1 MEWLARQITGHRK
14 GVVIIT
20 LILVVATAL
29 SALGLRTNNNMADY
43 LPADAE
49 STIALELM
57 EQEFAGALPNA
68 RVMVSDVTV
77 AQALDYKARLQE
89 IEGVQ
94 LVMWL
99 DDVADLK
106 EPLETL
112 DPAIVE
118 AYYRDGA
125 ALFSVA
131 IEAGKEAD
139 TVEAIYALDDA
150 HTCIAGD
157 AAGSAFFEMLGDLE
171 TARAMLILVPM
182 ILAMLLLTTT
192 SWFEPVLYL
201 SAIGVAVLVNLGITA
216 LSGEISYVTMAVAP
230 ILQLAV
236 SLDYAI
242 FLLHSFEKH
251 RKETEDVRVA
261 MQRAI
266 RSSFSSVAASAA
278 TTMFGFL
285 ALLLMKF
292 RIGPDMGRVL
302 VQGIVLSYL
311 SVMVFLPAL
320 TLCCCRLLDRT
331 RHRKFIPELKGV
343 ERVLRR
349 IRIPALILAAL
360 LVVPCYLAQSRTAFF
375 YGNGTPSTESR
386 YGSDTLRINELFGQD
401 VSLVLLVP
409 RGEPAKELALCQ
421 ALEQVENVDGVT
433 AYVTMVGAAIP
444 PDYLEKAITQN
455 FYGEHYAR
463 IILSCNTEAEGD
475 EAFAVVQR
483 VREIAAQY
491 YDESYTCGQSANLYD
506 MKVVV
511 SSDNTVVN
519 LTAVLAIALTLLVTF
534 RSLTLPLILLAI
546 IETAIWINASIPY
559 FTGTAFSYIG
569 YLVINTV
576 QLGATI
582 DYAILTTDGYLQER
596 KHMGRRAAV
605 AEVLRKHLLSV
616 LVSVLTLSLAGFCL
630 YVTSSN
636 VIVSSLGLLLGRGT
650 LLSCFLVV
658 CVLPSLLL
666 LFDRVIGKTTKNANF
681 YPEEQVLGRGGKEP

>member
-14 GVVIIT
+14 GIVIVT
-20 LILVVATAL
+20 LVLVAVTAL

-57 EQEFAGALPNA
+57 EQEFSGALPNA

-77 AQALDYKARLQE
+77 AQAQDYKARLRG
-89 IEGVQ
+89 IDGV
-94 LVMWL
+94 LSVMWL

-112 DPAIVE
+112 DAAIVQ

-131 IEAGKEAD
+131 IEAGKEAH
-139 TVEAIYALDDA
+139 TVTAIYALDDA
-150 HTCIAGD
+150 HTYIAGD

-201 SAIGVAVLVNLGITA
+201 GAIGVAVIVNLGVTA
-216 LSGEISYVTMAVAP
+216 LFGEISYVTMAVAP

-251 RKETEDVRVA
+251 RQETGDVLIA

-320 TLCCCRLLDRT
+320 TLCCCRVLDRT

-343 ERVLRR
+343 NRVLQRVR
-349 IRIPALILAAL
+349 VPALILAAA
-360 LVVPCYLAQSRTAFF
+360 LVVPCGLAQSRTAFF
-375 YGNGTPSTESR
+375 YGNGAPSTESR
-386 YGSDTLRINELFGQD
+386 YGSDTARIDALFGQD

-409 RGEPAKELALCQ
+409 RGSPAKELALCR
-421 ALEQVENVDGVT
+421 ALGQVENVSGVT
-433 AYVTMVGAAIP
+433 AYVTMVGASIP
-444 PDYLEKAITQN
+444 PDYLEKSITQN
-455 FYGEHYAR
+455 FYGERYAR

-475 EAFAVVQR
+475 EAFAVVRR
-483 VREIAAQY
+483 VREITAQY
-491 YDESYTCGQSANLYD
+491 YEESYTCGQSANLYD

-519 LTAVLAIALTLLVTF
+519 LTAVIAIALTLLVTF
-534 RSLTLPLILLAI
+534 RSLTLPLILLSI

-596 KHMGRRAAV
+596 RSRNRRDAV
-605 AEVLRKHLLSV
+605 AEVMHKHLLSV

-630 YVTSSN
+630 YFSSSN

-650 LLSCFLVV
+650 LLSFVLVV
-658 CVLPSLLL
+658 CVLPTLLM
-666 LFDRVIGKTTKNANF
+666 LFDKAIGKTTKNANF
-681 YPEEQVLGRGGKEP
+681 YQEGRILSKGDERL

>member
-14 GVVIIT
+14 GIVIVT
-20 LILVVATAL
+20 LVLVAAL
-29 SALGLRTNNNMADY
+29 ALCALGLRTNNNMADY
-43 LPADAE
+43 LPEDAE
-49 STIALELM
+49 STIALKLM
-57 EQEFAGALPNA
+57 EEEFSGAMPNA

-77 AQALDYKARLQE
+77 AQAQDYKARLME
-89 IEGVQ
+89 LDGVQ

-112 DPAIVE
+112 DPATVQ
-118 AYYRDGA
+118 AYYRDGT
-125 ALFSVA
+125 ALFAVA
-131 IEAGKEAD
+131 IETGREVE

-150 HTCIAGD
+150 HTSISGD
-157 AAGSAFFEMLGDLE
+157 AAGAAFQESLGDSE

-201 SAIGVAVLVNLGITA
+201 GAIGVAIVVNLGVTA
-216 LSGEISYVTMAVAP
+216 LTGEISYVTMAVAP

-251 RKETEDVRVA
+251 RQETDDVCVA

-278 TTMFGFL
+278 TTLFGFL

-302 VQGIVLSYL
+302 VQGIVFSYL

-320 TLCCCRLLDRT
+320 TLCCFRVLDRT
-331 RHRKFIPELKGV
+331 RHRRFVPELKGAD
-343 ERVLRR
+343 RVLRR
-349 IRIPALILAAL
+349 VRIPALILAAL
-360 LVVPCYLAQSRTAFF
+360 LVVPCYLAQSRTSFF

-386 YGSDTLRINELFGQD
+386 YGSDTARIDALFGQD
-401 VSLVLLVP
+401 VSLVVLVP
-409 RGEPAKELALCQ
+409 RGEPARELALCRE
-421 ALEQVENVDGVT
+421 LEQVENVGGVT
-433 AYVTMVGAAIP
+433 AYATMVGAAIP
-444 PDYLEKAITQN
+444 PDYLESAIVQN

-483 VREIAAQY
+483 VRDITAQY

-519 LTAVLAIALTLLVTF
+519 LAAVLAIALTLLVTF
-534 RSLTLPLILLAI
+534 RSLTLPLILLSV

-559 FTGTAFSYIG
+559 FTDTAFSYIG

-582 DYAILTTDGYLQER
+582 DYAILTTDGYMQER
-596 KHMGRRAAV
+596 RRMGKRAAV

-630 YVTSSN
+630 YFTSSN

-650 LLSCFLVV
+650 LLSCFLVL
-658 CVLPSLLL
+658 CVLPALLM
-666 LFDRVIGKTTKNANF
+666 LFDRAIGKTTKNAGF
-681 YPEEQVLGRGGKEP
+681 LEEHAWKGAERP

>member
-1 MEWLARQITGHRK
+1 MDWLVRQITGRRK
-14 GVVIIT
+14 GIVIFT
-20 LILVVATAL
+20 FALVVAMAL
-29 SALGLRTNNNMADY
+29 CALGLQTNDNMADY

-57 EQEFAGALPNA
+57 EQEFPGALPNA

-77 AQALDYKARLQE
+77 AQAQDYKARLLA
-89 IEGVQ
+89 IDGVQ

-112 DPAIVE
+112 DPATVQ

-131 IEAGKEAD
+131 IESGREAE

-150 HTCIAGD
+150 HTCISGD
-157 AAGSAFFEMLGDLE
+157 AAGTAFLESLGDSE

-182 ILAMLLLTTT
+182 ILVMLLLTTT

-201 SAIGVAVLVNLGITA
+201 AAIGVAIVINLGVTA
-216 LSGEISYVTMAVAP
+216 LTGEISYVTMAVAP

-242 FLLHSFEKH
+242 FLLHSFEKC
-251 RKETEDVRVA
+251 RKETDDVYVA

-266 RSSFSSVAASAA
+266 RASFSSVAASAA
-278 TTMFGFL
+278 TTLFGFL
-285 ALLLMKF
+285 SLLLMKF

-302 VQGIVLSYL
+302 VQGIVFSYL

-320 TLCCCRLLDRT
+320 TLCCCRILDRT
-331 RHRKFIPELKGV
+331 RHRRFIPELKGV
-343 ERVLRR
+343 NRVLRR
-349 IRIPALILAAL
+349 VQVPALILAAV
-360 LVVPCYLAQSRTAFF
+360 LVVPCYLAQSRTSFF
-375 YGNGTPSTESR
+375 YGNSTPTAESR
-386 YGSDTLRINELFGQD
+386 YGADTARIDALFGQD

-409 RGEPAKELALCQ
+409 RGEPAREQALCQ
-421 ALEQVENVDGVT
+421 ELAEVQNVSGVT
-433 AYVTMVGAAIP
+433 AYVTMVGASIP
-444 PDYLEKAITQN
+444 PEYLEASITQN

-463 IILSCNTEAEGD
+463 IILSCNTDAEGD

-483 VREIAAQY
+483 VREITARY

-506 MKVVV
+506 MKVTV
-511 SSDNTVVN
+511 SADNTIVN
-519 LTAVLAIALTLLVTF
+519 LAAVLAIALTLLVTF

-559 FTGTAFSYIG
+559 FTGTTFSYIG

-582 DYAILTTDGYLQER
+582 DYAILTTDGYLQAR
-596 KHMGRRAAV
+596 RRMGKRDAV

-630 YVTSSN
+630 YFTSSD

-658 CVLPSLLL
+658 CVLPALLML
-666 LFDRVIGKTTKNANF
+666 LDRAIGKTTKNANF
-681 YPEEQVLGRGGKEP
+681 YEECARKGGER

>member
-14 GVVIIT
+14 GIVIIT
-20 LILVVATAL
+20 AVLVVLTAL
-29 SALGLRTNNNMADY
+29 SAIGLQTNNNMADY

-57 EQEFAGALPNA
+57 EQEFSGALPNA
-68 RVMVSDVTV
+68 RVMLSDVTV
-77 AQALDYKARLQE
+77 AQAQDYKARLLE
-89 IEGVQ
+89 IDGVQ
-94 LVMWL
+94 SVMWL

-112 DPAIVE
+112 DPATVQ

-131 IEAGKEAD
+131 IETGKEAD

-150 HTCIAGD
+150 RTSIAGD
-157 AAGSAFFEMLGDLE
+157 AAGAAFFEMLGDLE

-182 ILAMLLLTTT
+182 ILAMLFLTTT

-201 SAIGVAVLVNLGITA
+201 GAIGVAVIVNLGVTA
-216 LSGEISYVTMAVAP
+216 LFGEISYVTMAVAP

-251 RKETEDVRVA
+251 RQETDDVRIA

-302 VQGIVLSYL
+302 VQGIILSYL

-343 ERVLRR
+343 ERALRR
-349 IRIPALILAAL
+349 IRVPALILAVL
-360 LVVPCYLAQSRTAFF
+360 VVVPCYLAQSRTSFF

-386 YGSDTLRINELFGQD
+386 YGSDTLRIDELFGQD

-409 RGEPAKELALCQ
+409 RGDPAREQALCEQ
-421 ALEQVENVDGVT
+421 LAQVENVGGVT
-433 AYVTMVGAAIP
+433 AYVTMVGASIP

-455 FYGEHYAR
+455 FYGAHYAR

-483 VREIAAQY
+483 VREITAQY
-491 YDESYTCGQSANLYD
+491 YDTSYTCGQSANLYD

-511 SSDNTVVN
+511 SSDNIVVN

-596 KHMGRRAAV
+596 RSRNKRAAV
-605 AEVLRKHLLSV
+605 AEVLHKHLLSV
-616 LVSVLTLSLAGFCL
+616 LVSVLTLALAGFCL
-630 YVTSSN
+630 YFTSSN

-650 LLSCFLVV
+650 LLSCFLVI
-658 CVLPSLLL
+658 CVLPTLLM
-666 LFDRVIGKTTKNANF
+666 LFDKVIGKTTKNANF
-681 YPEEQVLGRGGKEP
+681 YQEELILSKGGENP

>member
-14 GVVIIT
+14 GIVIIT
-20 LILVVATAL
+20 LILVVLTAL
-29 SALGLRTNNNMADY
+29 SALGLQTNNNMADY

-49 STIALELM
+49 STVALELM
-57 EQEFAGALPNA
+57 AQEFSGALPNA
-68 RVMVSDVTV
+68 RVMLSDVTV
-77 AQALDYKARLQE
+77 AQAQDYKVRLLALD
-89 IEGVQ
+89 GVQ
-94 LVMWL
+94 SVMWL
-99 DDVADLK
+99 DDVTDLK

-112 DPAIVE
+112 DPATVQ

-131 IEAGKEAD
+131 IETGKEAD
-139 TVEAIYALDDA
+139 TVAAIYALDDA
-150 HTCIAGD
+150 HTSIAGD
-157 AAGSAFFEMLGDLE
+157 AAGAAFFEMLGDLE

-182 ILAMLLLTTT
+182 ILAMLILTTT

-201 SAIGVAVLVNLGITA
+201 GAIGVAVIVNLGITA
-216 LSGEISYVTMAVAP
+216 LFGEISYVTMAVAP

-251 RKETEDVRVA
+251 RKETADVCVA

-302 VQGIVLSYL
+302 VQGIILSYL

-320 TLCCCRLLDRT
+320 TLCCCRILDRT
-331 RHRKFIPELKGV
+331 HHRKFIPELRGV
-343 ERVLRR
+343 ERALRR
-349 IRIPALILAAL
+349 IRVPALILAAL
-360 LVVPCYLAQSRTAFF
+360 LVVPCYLAQSRTSFF
-375 YGNGTPSTESR
+375 YGNGTPSSESR
-386 YGSDTLRINELFGQD
+386 YGSDTLRIDERFGQD

-409 RGEPAKELALCQ
+409 RGEPAKELALCEEL
-421 ALEQVENVDGVT
+421 AQVENVGGVT
-433 AYVTMVGAAIP
+433 AYVTIVGASIP
-444 PDYLEKAITQN
+444 VDYLEKAITQN
-455 FYGEHYAR
+455 FYGAHYAR

-483 VREIAAQY
+483 VREITARY
-491 YDESYTCGQSANLYD
+491 YDEAYTCGQSANLYD

-511 SSDNTVVN
+511 SSDNTIVN
-519 LTAVLAIALTLLVTF
+519 LAAVLAIALTLLVTF

-596 KHMGRRAAV
+596 RKMGKRAAV
-605 AEVLRKHLLSV
+605 AEVLHKHLLSV

-630 YVTSSN
+630 YFTSSN

-650 LLSCFLVV
+650 LLSCFLVI
-658 CVLPSLLL
+658 CVLPTLLM
-666 LFDRVIGKTTKNANF
+666 LFDKAIRKTTKNANF
-681 YPEEQVLGRGGKEP
+681 YQEELVSGKGGERT

>member
-1 MEWLARQITGHRK
+1 MDWLARQITGRRK
-14 GVVIIT
+14 GILIVT
-20 LILVVATAL
+20 LTLVLVMAL
-29 SALGLRTNNNMADY
+29 CALGLQTNDSMADY

-57 EQEFAGALPNA
+57 QQEFSGVLPNT

-77 AQALDYKARLQE
+77 AQAQDYKARLLS
-89 IEGVQ
+89 IDGVQ

-106 EPLETL
+106 EPLEML
-112 DPAIVE
+112 DPALVQP
-118 AYYRDGA
+118 YYRDGT

-131 IEAGKEAD
+131 IETGKEAEA
-139 TVEAIYALDDA
+139 VAAIYALDDA
-150 HTCIAGD
+150 HTSISGD
-157 AAGSAFFEMLGDLE
+157 AAGTAFLESLGDSE
-171 TARAMLILVPM
+171 TARAMLILVPL

-201 SAIGVAVLVNLGITA
+201 GAIGVAIVINLGITA
-216 LSGEISYVTMAVAP
+216 LFGEISFVTMAVAP

-251 RKETEDVRVA
+251 RQETDDMQLA

-278 TTMFGFL
+278 TTLFGFL

-292 RIGPDMGRVL
+292 RIGPDMGRML
-302 VQGIVLSYL
+302 VRGIILSYL

-320 TLCCCRLLDRT
+320 TLCCCRILDRT
-331 RHRKFIPELKGV
+331 RHRKFIPELKGGD
-343 ERVLRR
+343 RVLRR
-349 IRIPALILAAL
+349 VRIPALILAAV
-360 LVVPCYLAQSRTAFF
+360 LVVPCYLAQSRTSFF

-386 YGSDTLRINELFGQD
+386 YGSDTARIDAAFGQD

-409 RGEPAKELALCQ
+409 RGEPAKEQALCR
-421 ALEQVENVDGVT
+421 ALEQVENVGSVT

-444 PDYLEKAITQN
+444 PDYLEASITKN
-455 FYGEHYAR
+455 FYGAHYAR
-463 IILSCNTEAEGD
+463 IILSCNTDAEGD

-483 VREIAAQY
+483 VREITAQY

-519 LTAVLAIALTLLVTF
+519 LAAVLAIVLTLLVTF

-596 KHMGRRAAV
+596 RKMGKCAAV
-605 AEVLRKHLLSV
+605 AEVLRKHLLSI
-616 LVSVLTLSLAGFCL
+616 LVSVLTLALAGFCL
-630 YVTSSN
+630 YFTSSN
-636 VIVSSLGLLLGRGT
+636 IIVASLGLLLGRGT

-658 CVLPSLLL
+658 CVLPTLLML
-666 LFDRVIGKTTKNANF
+666 LDRVIGKTTRNADF
-681 YPEEQVLGRGGKEP
+681 YCEGVKGR

>member
-14 GVVIIT
+14 SIVIVT
-20 LILVVATAL
+20 LILVVLTAL
-29 SALGLRTNNNMADY
+29 SALGLQTNNNMADY

-57 EQEFAGALPNA
+57 EQEFSGALPNA

-77 AQALDYKARLQE
+77 AQAQDYKARLLE
-89 IEGVQ
+89 IDGV
-94 LVMWL
+94 LSVMWL

-112 DPAIVE
+112 DPAIVQ

-150 HTCIAGD
+150 HTFIAGD
-157 AAGSAFFEMLGDLE
+157 AAGAAFFEMLGDLE

-201 SAIGVAVLVNLGITA
+201 GAIGVAVIVNLGVTA
-216 LSGEISYVTMAVAP
+216 LFGEISYVTMAVAP

-251 RKETEDVRVA
+251 RQETDDVLVA

-302 VQGIVLSYL
+302 VQGIILSYL

-320 TLCCCRLLDRT
+320 TLCCCRILDRT

-349 IRIPALILAAL
+349 IRVPALILAAL
-360 LVVPCYLAQSRTAFF
+360 LVVPCFLAQSHTSFF

-386 YGSDTLRINELFGQD
+386 YGSDTARIDALFGQD

-421 ALEQVENVDGVT
+421 ELAQVENVGGVT
-433 AYVTMVGAAIP
+433 AYVTMVGASIP

-463 IILSCNTEAEGD
+463 IILSCNTESEGD

-483 VREIAAQY
+483 VREITAQY

-596 KHMGRRAAV
+596 RKMEKRAAV

-630 YVTSSN
+630 YFTSSN

-650 LLSCFLVV
+650 LLSCFLVI
-658 CVLPSLLL
+658 CVLPTLLM
-666 LFDRVIGKTTKNANF
+666 LFDKVIGKTTKNAHF
-681 YPEEQVLGRGGKEP
+681 YQEALVPGKGDERS